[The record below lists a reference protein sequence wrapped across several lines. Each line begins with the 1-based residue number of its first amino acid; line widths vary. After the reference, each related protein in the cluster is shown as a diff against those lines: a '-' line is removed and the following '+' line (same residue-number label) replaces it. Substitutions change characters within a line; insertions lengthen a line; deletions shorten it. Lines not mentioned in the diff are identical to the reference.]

1 MKAFWNFVWRIT
13 FWPGLLI
20 LLLVWLLTSVT
31 WIKWMLIG
39 VALVTGFG
47 LVRKAFSNDKAE
59 WSRFKTSSK
68 NLLYV
73 ISIVLFIAIGDVCG
87 RSGL

>member
-20 LLLVWLLTSVT
+20 VLLVWLLTSVI
-31 WIKWMLIG
+31 WIKWGLIG
-39 VALVTGFG
+39 VALVAGFG

-59 WSRFKTSSK
+59 WGRFKTSSK

-87 RSGL
+87 RAG

>member
-20 LLLVWLLTSVT
+20 VLLVWLLTSVI
-31 WIKWMLIG
+31 WIKWGLIG
-39 VALVTGFG
+39 VALVAGFG

-59 WSRFKTSSK
+59 WGRFKSSSK

-73 ISIVLFIAIGDVCG
+73 ISIVLFIAIVDVCVL
-87 RSGL
+87 SG

>member
-20 LLLVWLLTSVT
+20 VLLVWLLTSVI
-31 WIKWMLIG
+31 WIKWGLIG
-39 VALVTGFG
+39 VALVAGFG

-59 WSRFKTSSK
+59 WEELRPHLKIFST
-68 NLLYV
+68 
-73 ISIVLFIAIGDVCG
+73 
-87 RSGL
+87 